1 MYRSLSSDKY
11 VHPCSH
17 QPNKVTDYV
26 SQKKKERNSLDNQ
39 NIYQNKQKLNN
50 RIDAKDR

>member
-1 MYRSLSSDKY
+1 MYRSLSSENMY
-11 VHPCSH
+11 ILAII
-17 QPNKVTDYV
+17 
-26 SQKKKERNSLDNQ
+26 SQIKLQTMSLKKKERNSLDNQ